1 MSADGNI
8 AGSRV
13 APPVAE
19 RAPIRVMIVDDS
31 LTVRAVLS
39 KIIASE
45 QDMAIVGKT
54 GSAENALA
62 DLARTPADVV
72 LLDLEMPGM
81 GGLHALPK
89 ILAASSSTQ
98 VLVVSSLTEAGA
110 EHSLSALSMGAADTM
125 LKPRS
130 GEFDQHYRT
139 ALLQRIRALGR
150 RRDAAGGAARTDPPL
165 RARNKPAGPLE
176 IIGIGASTGG
186 IHALC
191 TLLRSLPRHV
201 DAPIAITQHLPE
213 SFMHVFAG
221 QLEHA
226 SGRPAVL
233 VDQPTALKS
242 GRIHIAPGNG
252 HLLVRRDGDAL
263 VAERVTFKAP
273 SGCMPS
279 VDPMFES
286 MAETSSAAALGV
298 VLSGMGRDGAIGAAQ
313 LVRTGGNIIAQDE
326 ASSSVWGM
334 PRAVVQAGLASA
346 VLPPD
351 RIALRIALHAGE
363 TAWM

>member
-1 MSADGNI
+1 MGADGKI
-8 AGSRV
+8 IRGQTGPSA
-13 APPVAE
+13 AE

-39 KIIASE
+39 KIIAPE
-45 QDMAIVGKT
+45 HDMVIVGKT
-54 GSAENALA
+54 GSAENALV

-89 ILAASSSTQ
+89 ILAATSGTQ

-130 GEFDQHYRT
+130 GEFDQRYRS

-150 RRDAAGGAARTDPPL
+150 RRDAAGDTTRSDPPL
-165 RARNKPAGPLE
+165 RARNKPGGPLE

-191 TLLRSLPRHV
+191 TLLRNLPRYV
-201 DAPIAITQHLPE
+201 DVPIAITQHLPE
-213 SFMHVFAG
+213 SFMNVFAG

-226 SGRPAVL
+226 SGRPTVL
-233 VDQPTALKS
+233 VDRPIAMKS
-242 GRIHIAPGNG
+242 GRIHIAPGTG
-252 HLLVRRDGDAL
+252 HLLVRRDGDTL
-263 VAERVTFKAP
+263 VAEKLTFDAP

-286 MAETSSAAALGV
+286 MAEASAAAALGV

-313 LVRTGGNIIAQDE
+313 LVRAGGNIVAQDE

-346 VLPPD
+346 VLPPEK
-351 RIALRIALHAGE
+351 IALRIALHAGDA
-363 TAWM
+363 AWK